1 MVRVFA
7 LTRRI
12 VETFVSCTALFF
24 VAGSGDAPGPQNRLK
39 SLSPDQL
46 GLPAQRVRSCQTMD
60 VHLSWLLKKSF
71 RFTAAGQNLL
81 QPQHNEF
88 AGDNGN
94 PAGIRRTAYAG
105 LTGNH

>member
-1 MVRVFA
+1 
-7 LTRRI
+7 
-12 VETFVSCTALFF
+12 
-24 VAGSGDAPGPQNRLK
+24 
-39 SLSPDQL
+39 
-46 GLPAQRVRSCQTMD
+46 MD